1 MKTGMLLLPALLAA
15 AMSAQSADYPEIQG
29 KKIISNTVNPLLMMR
44 VNDRIS
50 ALNQLVFSDGQHINR
65 WDGFDCTTNKAV
77 KLYWEMLDDKEAV
90 IRRFYGDSYDR
101 YAEPKP
107 QSALDDIA
115 KNLCQSPRL
124 KNPEWVYIEK
134 KSKYDT
140 PILLDTASV
149 LRVNE
154 LLIAK
159 IGFEYSEITFDP
171 PYDAPYDLKL
181 EIHAYDCQTQHDKV
195 MAGLDITPEGYVS
208 DSLTGKPAERRADT
222 FVNTPATDAAFK
234 QLCAM
239 STPTAFKGEGVYV
252 PSTKKKRVST
262 LLGPMLPD
270 FTNNAPQWMAQFPLP
285 ADLEKQA
292 VQIVNPWATP
302 RFKKLTWDMQW
313 GDNEVVPMQL
323 DVQPNGL
330 MLLLENYKMFK
341 AQRLTLGNL
350 GQFKG
355 GTSMSYAPT
364 VVKQLQTNLR
374 FPLHQ
379 GQRFT
384 FDTVSSKSN
393 KDDKNTVINRRC
405 EVTGSDDAR
414 QISSAFSGRYWKVSC
429 ETQSDSGTIKETRA
443 WLSDLNVFIPLTEWE
458 KGKEVPV
465 KMTNVAVT
473 R

>member
-1 MKTGMLLLPALLAA
+1 MKTGTLLLPILLAA
-15 AMSAQSADYPEIQG
+15 AISAQAVDLPETHG
-29 KKIISNTVNPLLMMR
+29 KKIVSNTVNPLLMLR

-50 ALNQLVFSDGQHINR
+50 AMNQVVFDDGQHINR

-77 KLYWEMLDDKEAV
+77 KLYWEMLDDKEV
-90 IRRFYGDSYDR
+90 VMRRFYGDSYNR

-107 QSALDDIA
+107 QSELDDVA
-115 KNLCQSPRL
+115 KNLCQAPRL
-124 KNPEWVYIEK
+124 HNPSWVYIEK

-140 PILLDTASV
+140 PILVDTASV
-149 LRVNE
+149 LRVNKV
-154 LLIAK
+154 LIAK

-171 PYDAPYDLKL
+171 PYDAPYDMKI
-181 EIHAYDCQTQHDKV
+181 EVHGYNCETQHDIV

-208 DSLTGKPAERRADT
+208 DSLTGKAAQRRAEDFT
-222 FVNTPATDAAFK
+222 STPATTAAFK

-239 STPTAFKGEGVYV
+239 STPSAFKGEGVYV
-252 PSTKKKRVST
+252 PSTKKKSVSS
-262 LLGPMLPD
+262 LGRMLPD
-270 FTNNAPQWMAQFPLP
+270 FSNNSSQWMAQFPLP
-285 ADLEKQA
+285 ADIEKQA
-292 VQIVNPWATP
+292 LQIVNPWAKP

-313 GDNEVVPMQL
+313 SDNDVVPMQL

-350 GQFKG
+350 GQLKG
-355 GTSMSYAPT
+355 AISLSYTPT
-364 VVKQLQTNLR
+364 VTSELHTNLR

-379 GQRFT
+379 GQTFT
-384 FDTVSSKSN
+384 FDTVAPKTD
-393 KDDKNTVINRRC
+393 KDEKNTVINRRC

-414 QISSAFSGRYWKVSC
+414 QVSSVLSGRYWKVAC
-429 ETQSDSGTIKETRA
+429 EIESDGDTQKETLA
-443 WLSDLNVFIPLTEWE
+443 WLSDLNVFMPLTQWV

-465 KMTNVAVT
+465 NVTNVEVT

>member
-1 MKTGMLLLPALLAA
+1 MKTGTLLLPILLAA
-15 AMSAQSADYPEIQG
+15 AISAQAVDLPETHG
-29 KKIISNTVNPLLMMR
+29 KKIVSNTVNPLLMLR

-50 ALNQLVFSDGQHINR
+50 AMNQVVFDDGQHINR

-77 KLYWEMLDDKEAV
+77 KLYWEMLDDKEV
-90 IRRFYGDSYDR
+90 VMRRFYGDSYNR

-107 QSALDDIA
+107 QSELDDVA
-115 KNLCQSPRL
+115 KNLCQAPRL
-124 KNPEWVYIEK
+124 HNPSWVYIEK

-140 PILLDTASV
+140 PILVDTASV
-149 LRVNE
+149 LRVNKV
-154 LLIAK
+154 LIAK

-171 PYDAPYDLKL
+171 PYDAPYDMKI
-181 EIHAYDCQTQHDKV
+181 EVHGYNCETQHDIV

-208 DSLTGKPAERRADT
+208 DSLTGKAAQRRAEDFT
-222 FVNTPATDAAFK
+222 STPATTAAFK

-239 STPTAFKGEGVYV
+239 STPSAFKGEGVYV
-252 PSTKKKRVST
+252 PSTKKKSVSS
-262 LLGPMLPD
+262 LGRMLPD
-270 FTNNAPQWMAQFPLP
+270 FSNNSSQWMAQFPLP
-285 ADLEKQA
+285 ADIEKQA
-292 VQIVNPWATP
+292 LQIVNPWAKP

-313 GDNEVVPMQL
+313 SDNDVVPMQL

-350 GQFKG
+350 GQLKG
-355 GTSMSYAPT
+355 AISLSYTPT
-364 VVKQLQTNLR
+364 VISELHTNLR

-379 GQRFT
+379 GQTFT
-384 FDTVSSKSN
+384 FDTVAPKTD
-393 KDDKNTVINRRC
+393 KDEKNTVINRRC

-414 QISSAFSGRYWKVSC
+414 QVSSALSGRYWKVAC
-429 ETQSDSGTIKETRA
+429 ELESDGDTQKETLA
-443 WLSDLNVFIPLTEWE
+443 WLSDLNVFMPLTQWV

-465 KMTNVAVT
+465 NVTNVEVM